1 METEGTI
8 RLETVEKLTK
18 DRDLVQRHIKF
29 LTAARDKLKAK
40 GEMSAE
46 DLATLYSIEDRL
58 SDCKAYLAEIC
69 PTLEKEVFELSH
81 NLRQMS
87 DKKLSTLLFEH
98 YIVLRSIRDI
108 AQEFGYPLSRVYE
121 WHSKARDAYNA
132 AHGIPLYKDNRGRRR
147 LYDD

>member
-8 RLETVEKLTK
+8 RLETVEMLTK
-18 DRDLVQRHIKF
+18 DRNLVQRHIKF

-40 GEMSAE
+40 GEMTAE

-58 SDCKAYLAEIC
+58 KDCKAYLAEIC
-69 PTLEKEVFELSH
+69 PALEKAVFDLAH

-87 DKKLSTLLFEH
+87 DKKLSILLFER

-108 AQEFGYPLSRVYE
+108 AQEFGYPLTCVYE
-121 WHSKARDAYNA
+121 WHRKARDEYNA
-132 AHGIPLYKDNRGRRR
+132 ANGIPLTRDNRGRRR